1 MKLLLDQGCPRSAA
15 GLLRDVGVDTL
26 HVGEIGM
33 AAAADSVILLR
44 AFEEE
49 RVVVTLDADFHL
61 LLALN
66 EAIAPSVVRIRIQR
80 LRAQAMTELILNV
93 LRECSAELMQGVA
106 ATVEPTKIRIRRLPL
121 LPEV

>member
-1 MKLLLDQGCPRSAA
+1 MKLLLDQDCPRSAA
-15 GLLRDVGVDTL
+15 VLLRDLGVDAL

-33 AAAADSVILLR
+33 AASADSVILLR
-44 AFEEE
+44 ALEEG
-49 RVVVTLDADFHL
+49 RVVVTLDADFHA

-106 ATVEPTKIRIRRLPL
+106 VTVEPNKIRIRRLPL
-121 LPEV
+121 LPKV

>member
-15 GLLRDVGVDTL
+15 GLLRDVGVDAL

-33 AAAADSVILLR
+33 AAAADSTILLR
-44 AFEEE
+44 ALEEE
-49 RVVVTLDADFHL
+49 RVVVTLDADFHA

-106 ATVEPTKIRIRRLPL
+106 VTVEPNKIRIRRLPL
-121 LPEV
+121 LPKV

>member
-15 GLLRDVGVDTL
+15 VLLRDLGVDAL
-26 HVGEIGM
+26 YVGEIGM
-33 AAAADSVILLR
+33 AASADSVILLR
-44 AFEEE
+44 ALEEG
-49 RVVVTLDADFHL
+49 RVVVTLDADFHA

-93 LRECSAELMQGVA
+93 LCECSAELMQGVA
-106 ATVEPTKIRIRRLPL
+106 VTVEPNKIRIRRLPL
-121 LPEV
+121 LPKI

>member
-15 GLLRDVGVDTL
+15 GLLRDVGVDAL
-26 HVGEIGM
+26 HVGEISM
-33 AAAADSVILLR
+33 AAAADSAILLR
-44 AFEEE
+44 ALKET
-49 RVVVTLDADFHL
+49 RVVVTLDADFHA

-93 LRECSAELMQGVA
+93 LRQCSAELMQGVA
-106 ATVEPTKIRIRRLPL
+106 VTVEPNKIRIRRLPL
-121 LPEV
+121 LPKI

>member
-26 HVGEIGM
+26 HVGEIGI
-33 AAAADSVILLR
+33 AAVADSAILLW

-49 RVVVTLDADFHL
+49 RVVVTLDADFH
-61 LLALN
+61 ALFALS

-80 LRAQAMTELILNV
+80 LRGQAMMELILNV
-93 LRECSAELMQGVA
+93 LHE
-106 ATVEPTKIRIRRLPL
+106 
-121 LPEV
+121 